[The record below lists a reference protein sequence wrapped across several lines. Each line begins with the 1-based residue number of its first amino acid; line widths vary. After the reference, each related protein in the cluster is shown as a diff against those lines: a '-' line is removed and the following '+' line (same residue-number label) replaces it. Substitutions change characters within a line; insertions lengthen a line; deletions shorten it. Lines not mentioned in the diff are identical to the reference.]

1 MAIDFDDIENAFFYV
16 SMDDSYNN
24 AILDTESG
32 EIYYTS
38 EFGDSD
44 ELPEDIYEDE
54 KYIYVPGQRDLD
66 LGKPLVIEFVSE
78 FLPNKLD
85 KVHSIFSRKG
95 AYSRY
100 KDFLERN
107 GFLDEWYDFED
118 KRRKEAL
125 KEWCKENNIKLKD

>member
-1 MAIDFDDIENAFFYV
+1 MATDFDDIENAFFYV